1 MADEEAEEGGGG
13 GSKLI
18 IIIVAVVVLLAGGG
32 GAAFFLMSGGEEEEG
47 PTEFVEEGADLPP
60 PPPDAQAYYVSMPN
74 AFIFN
79 VRGEKRDRL
88 VQINVQLMVR
98 GAENQKLATD
108 NIPTLEGVLLDV
120 FSSAT
125 AEELGTV
132 NGQERVREDALVAV
146 QNKLQEV
153 LEQTVVERILFTGF
167 VMQ

>member
-1 MADEEAEEGGGG
+1 MADDDADEEEGGG

-32 GAAFFLMSGGEEEEG
+32 GAAFFLMSGGEEAG
-47 PTEFVEEGADLPP
+47 PEEFVEEGAGDPEG
-60 PPPDAQAYYVSMPN
+60 PPDAQAYYVSMPN
-74 AFIFN
+74 PFIFN
-79 VRGEKRDRL
+79 VSGEKRDRL

-98 GAENQKLATD
+98 GIDNQKLATD
-108 NIPTLEGVLLDV
+108 NVPILEGVLLDV

-132 NGQERVREDALVAV
+132 NGQERVREDALIAV

-153 LEQTVVERILFTGF
+153 FETTVVERILFTGF